1 MKLSDF
7 PTASCRIKTSTYQF
21 QKFNI
26 FTALILFF
34 LSGCGKTL
42 IKPDISEI
50 PRSKIEIVNAEYDPA
65 TKIYKTEIENIVILI
80 RYADID
86 FLSEKFSY
94 IVENNKTWDKKELY
108 CIPFYMLQQNNENG
122 TGDKNTNEKK
132 YIYKTALTPFY
143 ISVKNK
149 NDNKIQID
157 FEKNAVL
164 IDDDFRQYPA
174 LSFAELQKY
183 NLNYAYRE
191 KKNAAIIKKVMTPIF
206 KYSGITMLTDMV
218 SATPASKLSLFN
230 VSIDDVTKT
239 VTKVSNIY
247 NYNYQYPFSENIMFK
262 TKQIYPNVVE
272 NGFLVFMFLPSD
284 SEKFYLIIS
293 DIITKFDE
301 DGSPKKSVSIKL
313 EINKN
318 K

>member
-1 MKLSDF
+1 MKLSVLPSAF
-7 PTASCRIKTSTYQF
+7 GSHKTMTNNF
-21 QKFNI
+21 FKFNI
-26 FTALILFF
+26 LATLILFF
-34 LSGCGKTL
+34 LTGCGKTL
-42 IKPDISEI
+42 IKPDISAI
-50 PRSKIEIVNAEYDPA
+50 PRSNIEIINAEYDPS

-94 IVENNKTWDKKELY
+94 IVENNKTWDKKELH
-108 CIPFYMLQQNNENG
+108 CIPFYMLQKNNENQ
-122 TGDKNTNEKK
+122 TGNKNSEENN

-149 NDNKIQID
+149 NGNKIQID

-164 IDDDFRQYPA
+164 IDNDFRQYPA
-174 LSFAELQKY
+174 LSYADLQKY

-191 KKNAAIIKKVMTPIF
+191 KKNAAIIKRVMTPIF

-247 NYNYQYPFSENIMFK
+247 DYNYQYPFSENIMFK
-262 TKQIYPNVVE
+262 TKQIFPEVVE